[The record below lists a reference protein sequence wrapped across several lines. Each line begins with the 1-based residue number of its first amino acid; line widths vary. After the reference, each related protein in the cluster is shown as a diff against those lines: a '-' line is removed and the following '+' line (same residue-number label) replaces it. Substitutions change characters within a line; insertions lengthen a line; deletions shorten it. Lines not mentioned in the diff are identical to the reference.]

1 MNAQGLL
8 ASAGINIG
16 LAIVVLTF
24 FSIFKK
30 QLCSAPV
37 YLPKKLATGGIG
49 PLQEEL
55 EGSGFSRFLPSAS
68 WSLRAL
74 RLSEDEFLQTC
85 GLDALVILRLFKLGI
100 KLFTACSAI
109 GLLVLLPVNYTSEH
123 EPTKTLSH
131 SMDSFTM
138 SNIGRGSNR
147 LWVHFFCLYFISFY
161 SYYLLYQ
168 EYKNILTR
176 RIEWLNKDCSRP
188 DQFTVIVREIPV
200 CTEHHDIGC
209 CVDHFFSKHHP
220 FTYQWHMMAYDGQHI
235 EELMELP
242 VAFVSFKSRWGAAI
256 AAQTQQ
262 YVNPLLW
269 ITEMAPEPR
278 DVLWHNLAIPYGNLV
293 FHKIG
298 VSIAASLLTIFF
310 AFPVT
315 AVQGI
320 VQLES
325 IKKWFPP
332 VRALQ
337 LIPGLAS
344 IVTGYLPSVILN
356 SFIYCVPFAMLGL
369 SSLEGCMSRSKKEI
383 KACSMVYYFLVGN
396 VFFLSLLSGSLLYQ
410 IGESF
415 THPRSFPSRLASA
428 VSA

>member
-1 MNAQGLL
+1 
-8 ASAGINIG
+8 
-16 LAIVVLTF
+16 
-24 FSIFKK
+24 
-30 QLCSAPV
+30 
-37 YLPKKLATGGIG
+37 
-49 PLQEEL
+49 
-55 EGSGFSRFLPSAS
+55 
-68 WSLRAL
+68 
-74 RLSEDEFLQTC
+74 
-85 GLDALVILRLFKLGI
+85 
-100 KLFTACSAI
+100 
-109 GLLVLLPVNYTSEH
+109 
-123 EPTKTLSH
+123 
-131 SMDSFTM
+131 
-138 SNIGRGSNR
+138 
-147 LWVHFFCLYFISFY
+147 
-161 SYYLLYQ
+161 
-168 EYKNILTR
+168 
-176 RIEWLNKDCSRP
+176 
-188 DQFTVIVREIPV
+188 
-200 CTEHHDIGC
+200 
-209 CVDHFFSKHHP
+209 
-220 FTYQWHMMAYDGQHI
+220 MAYDGQHI